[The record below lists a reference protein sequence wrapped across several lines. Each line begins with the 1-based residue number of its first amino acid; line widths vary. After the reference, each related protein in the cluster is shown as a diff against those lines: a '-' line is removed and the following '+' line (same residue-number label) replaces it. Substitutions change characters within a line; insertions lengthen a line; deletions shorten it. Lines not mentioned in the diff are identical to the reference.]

1 MRMKDVVTCRCRRR
15 GRAVIV
21 VDRVLIV
28 YCSAATDDGGG
39 LCLARGLG
47 DGALVLAGEH
57 GVVGGDYGLRTERQT
72 GDRIIIGPIP

>member
-15 GRAVIV
+15 RGRAVIV
-21 VDRVLIV
+21 VERVFIV

-47 DGALVLAGEH
+47 DGALVC
-57 GVVGGDYGLRTERQT
+57 
-72 GDRIIIGPIP
+72 